1 MIVALIAE
9 MTVGIID
16 EMTDEM
22 IGVMAGEMTDEMI
35 DSEEEEIVVVVVVP
49 LAVVVEG
56 VEEEVV
62 VVVDE
67 AEEAAEVE
75 EVDLQ
80 QNALSRS
87 LKITGKKVI
96 GIHSCNPCLW
106 KRCPKILKKNGY
118 LLFVPLEKGVF

>member
-22 IGVMAGEMTDEMI
+22 IGVMAGVMTDEMI
-35 DSEEEEIVVVVVVP
+35 DLEEEEIV
-49 LAVVVEG
+49 
-56 VEEEVV
+56 VV